1 MILNNE
7 NQLIIEAF
15 RNNLHNKKT
24 KTLFDIILSSKV
36 N

>member
-15 RNNLHNKKT
+15 RKNLHNKKT
-24 KTLFDIILSSKV
+24 KTLFDTI
-36 N
+36 